1 MEECYDDWL
10 SCDGNLRETLEFS
23 VDDTIDIIREDE
35 VKNNE
40 IKILDKTRR
49 CKNMSKFV
57 PKEVVKQ
64 SKEID
69 LLTYFINNNPS
80 ELVKKGLIHIH

>member
-1 MEECYDDWL
+1 
-10 SCDGNLRETLEFS
+10 
-23 VDDTIDIIREDE
+23 
-35 VKNNE
+35 
-40 IKILDKTRR
+40 
-49 CKNMSKFV
+49 MSKFV